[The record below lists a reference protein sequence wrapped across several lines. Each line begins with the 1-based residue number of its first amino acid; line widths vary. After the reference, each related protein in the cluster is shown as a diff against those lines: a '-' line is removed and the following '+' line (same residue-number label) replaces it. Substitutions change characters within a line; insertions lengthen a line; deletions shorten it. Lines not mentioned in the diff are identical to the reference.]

1 MDFAQTNMTDT
12 PHDPSRLDDPTAV
25 ALQRAVAGDFRL
37 AAEIGRGGMGVVYR
51 AFDQQLQ
58 RDIAIK
64 TLPPHLSADA
74 QVRSRFLREARTA
87 AALSHPS
94 IVPIFS
100 AAERDA
106 VVYFTMGLVDGE
118 SLAERI
124 ARDGPLPP
132 LDVVSLLDELA
143 GALGFAHARGIVHR
157 DVKAENVL
165 LDRRTG
171 RAMVSDFGIARVA
184 ETQPLTA
191 TGAVLGTVQYM
202 SPEQVS
208 GDALDGRSD
217 LYALGVLAF
226 LSLTGRFPFERSTPS
241 AIVVAH
247 INSPPPRLR
256 DVWPACPPVLEEIVG
271 RLLEKSP
278 AKRYPDAD
286 ALRVALQDAK
296 QAAVGV
302 VEVREMGIPGTSRS
316 EPVMLSSREAQEV
329 WSRAAQLQANTGMI
343 TPPAT
348 FAPRGDQPL
357 LTQGYDASLVKQSA
371 VEAGIEQKYVD
382 RALQEKAQVERI
394 AHVEVHGGELMQSA
408 PNKFLGARSKIEYV
422 ASIPGDLSSDDFE
435 EIADEVRR
443 ALGEIVNVSA
453 VGRSMTVNTAIAAG
467 RQAGQQR
474 AFQLTLTSRNGRTQ
488 VRTYEDLT
496 NVAMGW
502 FMGLGVGAGTGMSAL
517 VGGLVANV
525 THSAPVVMGA
535 IAAFLGGI
543 YGTARYFYGRTAAK
557 RDAQAQ
563 DVLRRVIERARQL
576 QEERAAHEQLHAS
589 RSRLLPPDRSR

>member
-12 PHDPSRLDDPTAV
+12 PHDASRLDDPTAV

-87 AALSHPS
+87 AALSHPQHRAH
-94 IVPIFS
+94 F
-100 AAERDA
+100 
-106 VVYFTMGLVDGE
+106 FG
-118 SLAERI
+118 
-124 ARDGPLPP
+124 GPNGMRSCISPWVWSMASRWPSVLRATGRCRRWTW
-132 LDVVSLLDELA
+132 SQLLDELA

-171 RAMVSDFGIARVA
+171 RAMVTDFGIARVA

-278 AKRYPDAD
+278 AKRYPRCRRA
-286 ALRVALQDAK
+286 
-296 QAAVGV
+296 GV
-302 VEVREMGIPGTSRS
+302 WHCRTRSRRPLAWVEVREMGIPGTSRS
-316 EPVMLSSREAQEV
+316 EPVMLSSQEAQEV

-343 TPPAT
+343 SPPAT

-371 VEAGIEQKYVD
+371 RGSRNRTEVRGPCTAGKGAG
-382 RALQEKAQVERI
+382 RAHRAR
-394 AHVEVHGGELMQSA
+394 G
-408 PNKFLGARSKIEYV
+408 GARRGTDAERTRTSFWV
-422 ASIPGDLSSDDFE
+422 HAQRSSMSPAFPAICRATISR

-502 FMGLGVGAGTGMSAL
+502 FMGLGVGRG
-517 VGGLVANV
+517 
-525 THSAPVVMGA
+525 
-535 IAAFLGGI
+535 
-543 YGTARYFYGRTAAK
+543 
-557 RDAQAQ
+557 
-563 DVLRRVIERARQL
+563 VLA
-576 QEERAAHEQLHAS
+576 
-589 RSRLLPPDRSR
+589 